1 MSDNGFIGVFGYGRF
16 GKFLCD
22 ELLRAGAGRIPIR
35 VFDPEATKSA
45 MAAPRFAETWSAA
58 EAHMQV
64 KTDIDFVT
72 APEAARGAIVIF
84 AVPISMLKTA
94 VLSAAPY
101 LSENAIVMDT
111 CSVKMK
117 PLETLKALL
126 PPTVEILG
134 THPLFGPDSAQANQG
149 IRGLKVVLCPVRI
162 SKEHTS
168 QIRLL
173 LKGVGLEVIETTPEA
188 HDRSMAESQ
197 ALFHL
202 VARAVQEMEL
212 NQELPREV
220 ITPGPARLFE
230 DLKILQNDT
239 PQLFRDLQRENPF
252 AQEIR
257 KKFIDHLMKID
268 QSMDET

>member
-16 GKFLCD
+16 GKFLCE
-22 ELLRAGAGRIPIR
+22 ELLKASAGRIPIR
-35 VFDPEATKSA
+35 VFDPEATRQA
-45 MAAPRFAETWSAA
+45 MAAPKFAETWSAA
-58 EAHMQV
+58 EAPAKV
-64 KTDIDFVT
+64 KTNIDFV
-72 APEAARGAIVIF
+72 AAQKAARGAIIIF
-84 AVPISMLKTA
+84 AVPISQLKSA

-111 CSVKMK
+111 CSVKIK

-134 THPLFGPDSAQANQG
+134 THPLFGPDSAQANEG
-149 IRGLKVVLCPVRI
+149 IRGLKLVLCPVRI
-162 SKEHTS
+162 TKEHTLR
-168 QIRLL
+168 IRLL
-173 LKGVGLEVIETTPEA
+173 LEGAGLRVIETTPEA
-188 HDRSMAESQ
+188 HDRAMAESQ

-252 AQEIR
+252 AEEIR
-257 KKFIDHLMKID
+257 KKFIDHLIKID
-268 QSMDET
+268 DSLNET